1 MDNKLKLYSNR
12 LFELLCNK
20 GMIQTRSFEN
30 PLRLSLKEYYD
41 TEELIKTISHTVY
54 KIDFDTATD
63 KITVYKKFDLKLQ
76 VERIKYADYLYIKY
90 YLHNDLE
97 QWQILEMIFLRFI
110 LHYKHLYC
118 YGVF

>member
-1 MDNKLKLYSNR
+1 MDNYKISRYYRLK
-12 LFELLCNK
+12 
-20 GMIQTRSFEN
+20 
-30 PLRLSLKEYYD
+30 
-41 TEELIKTISHTVY
+41 ELIKAIPRTIY

-76 VERIKYADYLYIKY
+76 IERIKYCDYLYIKY

-110 LHYKHLYC
+110 LHYKPLYC
-118 YGVF
+118 YTVL

>member
-1 MDNKLKLYSNR
+1 MKIDDIWKQ
-12 LFELLCNK
+12 LFDMFCDK
-20 GMIQTRSFEN
+20 GIIQTRQFEN
-30 PLRLSLKEYYD
+30 PLKLRIKEYYD
-41 TEELIKTISHTVY
+41 TEELIKAISRTIY

-76 VERIKYADYLYIKY
+76 VERIKFCDYLYIKY

-110 LHYKHLYC
+110 LHYKPLYY
-118 YGVF
+118 YGVL